1 MFLILLLV
9 VLIKYNNRKNVVKEK
24 DIKLYETISTLVT
37 KIPKEKYTKTVRG
50 LKYDNIE
57 FIFSTDKLAE
67 DNCVLVM
74 GKKENFIR
82 SPLIRQKLLN
92 IYYGA

>member
-1 MFLILLLV
+1 MI
-9 VLIKYNNRKNVVKEK
+9 KEK
-24 DIKLYETISTLVT
+24 DLELYETISALVSQ
-37 KIPKEKYTKTVRG
+37 IPKDNYTKTVRG

-57 FIFSTDKLAE
+57 FIFSTDRLAE

-74 GKKENFIR
+74 GKKENFVR